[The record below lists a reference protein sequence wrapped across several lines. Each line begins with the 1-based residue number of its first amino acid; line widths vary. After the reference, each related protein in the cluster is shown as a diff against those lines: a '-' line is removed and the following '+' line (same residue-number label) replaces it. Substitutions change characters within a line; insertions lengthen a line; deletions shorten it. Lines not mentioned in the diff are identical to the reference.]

1 MSIITQTKQINI
13 HNKVDVFFCYDLW
26 LVWVSIKENTWQ
38 RNNRKRKKKRFF
50 DFSWFYADEKVV
62 ALRILQFLFSK
73 IKEAP
78 KKARAL
84 FKKMATLG

>member
-1 MSIITQTKQINI
+1 MTMCGLFGFQLKKILGIEIIANGKNASLISCRFA
-13 HNKVDVFFCYDLW
+13 V
-26 LVWVSIKENTWQ
+26 LVNTEQ
-38 RNNRKRKKKRFF
+38 
-50 DFSWFYADEKVV
+50 KVV